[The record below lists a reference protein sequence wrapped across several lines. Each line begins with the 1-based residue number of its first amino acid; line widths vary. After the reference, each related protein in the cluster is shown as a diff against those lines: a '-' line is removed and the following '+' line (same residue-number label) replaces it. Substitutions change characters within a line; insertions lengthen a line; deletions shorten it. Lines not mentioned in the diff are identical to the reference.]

1 MVYQPSKAHKSDTL
15 IMRSEPR
22 VCSLASSYMGIDG
35 RPVQRRDVA
44 LISLVDVEGLI
55 ASSGVVGET
64 FETSDVS

>member
-1 MVYQPSKAHKSDTL
+1 
-15 IMRSEPR
+15 MRSEPR